1 MEVREGDWVLLYH
14 SEEVKAVAKAVRGA
28 RVATI
33 RGAIRLDDVVGA
45 LYGSRVRSTLGEEFV
60 VFPATIVDV
69 LSRFRKVTQV
79 MHPKDIAQVLMYAG
93 IGPGSKVIEVGLG
106 SGYLTAVTAWYV
118 RPDGVVYAYERR
130 PDVAR
135 VGWENISSIGLDRW
149 VILRIRDVVAE
160 GFEERGVDA
169 VVLDMADPWRAL
181 DHAHGALRP
190 GGSLAAYLTTV
201 DQLVKF
207 VGALDGRRFV
217 DWRLYDVALREW
229 KVVKGE
235 LRPRSWALAHT
246 GYVFLARQRP

>member
-14 SEEVKAVAKAVRGA
+14 SEGVKAVVRAVRGSN
-28 RVATI
+28 VATV

-45 LYGSRVRSTLGEEFV
+45 RYGARVRTTLGEEFV
-60 VFPATIVDV
+60 VLPATIVDV
-69 LSRFRKVTQV
+69 LARFRRVTQV
-79 MHPKDIAQVLMYAG
+79 MHPKDIAQVLLYAG
-93 IGPGSKVIEVGLG
+93 IGPGSRVVEVGLG

-130 PDVAR
+130 PDVAQ
-135 VGWENISSIGLDRW
+135 VGWENVSAAGLDRW
-149 VILRIRDVVAE
+149 VVLRVRDVVAE

-181 DHAHGALRP
+181 DHAYAALRP
-190 GGSLAAYLTTV
+190 GGSLAVYLTTV

-207 VGALDGRRFV
+207 VGALDGDRYV

-235 LRPRSWALAHT
+235 LRPRTWALAHT
-246 GYVFLARQRP
+246 GYVFLARRA